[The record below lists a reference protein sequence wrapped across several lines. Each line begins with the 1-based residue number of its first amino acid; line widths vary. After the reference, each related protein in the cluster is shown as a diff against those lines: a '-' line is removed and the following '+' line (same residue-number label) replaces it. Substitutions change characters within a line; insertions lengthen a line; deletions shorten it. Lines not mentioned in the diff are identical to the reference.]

1 MSSQRSNIFT
11 IRLSAFADE
20 AGKELSAQIA
30 ALKRN
35 GIPYIEVRFI
45 GSKNIA
51 TLTLE
56 EAKEVKAELDA
67 NGIKVWSIGSPM
79 GKMKMGDDFDLHCET
94 LRHVCRIAKILETD
108 KIRMFSFYDAYDCE
122 EKVFEY
128 LRRMVKIAT
137 EEGVCLY
144 HENEKDIHGDN
155 VARILRIMENVE
167 GLKYVYDPANFLEVG
182 ENADDSLDALH
193 AKMGCFHI
201 KDVIAETHEI
211 VPAGY
216 GDGKI
221 DRLIRMLP
229 DEGEWVLTLEPH
241 LALFEGYA
249 AIDNTVMKNK
259 FTFKDN
265 NESFDA
271 AVTALKK
278 ILTAEGYKETNGG
291 FEK

>member
-1 MSSQRSNIFT
+1 M

-56 EAKEVKAELDA
+56 EAKEVKAALDA
-67 NGIKVWSIGSPM
+67 GGIKVWSIGSPL
-79 GKMKMGDDFDLHCET
+79 GKIKITDDLDAHMEKT
-94 LRHVCRIAKILETD
+94 RHVCRLAKVLGTD
-108 KIRMFSFYDAYDCE
+108 KIRMFSFYEAFE
-122 EKVFEY
+122 ARELVFET
-128 LRRMVKIAT
+128 LRRMVAIAK

-144 HENEKDIHGDN
+144 HENEKDIYGDT
-155 VARILRIMENVE
+155 VARVLDIMQNVDGLRYI
-167 GLKYVYDPANFLEVG
+167 YDPANFVDVG
-182 ENADDSLDALH
+182 EDSDMALDALH
-193 AKMGCFHI
+193 AKMGYFHI
-201 KDVIAETHEI
+201 KDVIADTHEL

-221 DRLIRMLP
+221 DRLVRMLP
-229 DEGEWVLTLEPH
+229 SEGEWVLTLEPH

-249 AIDNTVMKNK
+249 AIDNTEMKNK

-265 NESFDA
+265 DESFDA
-271 AVTALKK
+271 AVTALKAIIK
-278 ILTAEGYKETNGG
+278 NEGYNETNGG

>member
-1 MSSQRSNIFT
+1 M

-67 NGIKVWSIGSPM
+67 SGIKVWSIGSPM

-108 KIRMFSFYDAYDCE
+108 KIRMFSFYEAFE
-122 EKVFEY
+122 ARELVFET
-128 LRRMVKIAT
+128 LRRMVAIAK

-144 HENEKDIHGDN
+144 HENEKDIYGDT
-155 VARILRIMENVE
+155 VARVLDIMQNVDGLRYI
-167 GLKYVYDPANFLEVG
+167 YDPANFVDVG
-182 ENADDSLDALH
+182 EDSDMALDALH
-193 AKMGCFHI
+193 AKMGYFHI
-201 KDVIAETHEI
+201 KDVIADTHEL

-221 DRLIRMLP
+221 DRLVRMLP
-229 DEGEWVLTLEPH
+229 SEGEWVLTLEPH

-249 AIDNTVMKNK
+249 AIDNTEMKNK

-265 NESFDA
+265 DESFDA
-271 AVTALKK
+271 AVTALKAIIK
-278 ILTAEGYKETNGG
+278 NEGYNETNEG